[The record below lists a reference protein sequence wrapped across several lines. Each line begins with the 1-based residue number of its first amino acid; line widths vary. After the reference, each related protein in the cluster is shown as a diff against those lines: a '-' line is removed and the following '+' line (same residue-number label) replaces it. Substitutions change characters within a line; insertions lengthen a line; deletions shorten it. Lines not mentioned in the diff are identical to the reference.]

1 MPRYFFHI
9 HTGSGVL
16 KDPEGELCLDLG
28 AARVEAIA
36 AVRELLAWLVR
47 DGKVVDGQILEICDE
62 SDVVLDTI
70 KFRDTFNM
78 GD

>member
-1 MPRYFFHI
+1 MPRYFFNI
-9 HTGSGVL
+9 RTGNDVL
-16 KDPEGELCLDLG
+16 KDPDGELCPDLG

-36 AVRELLAWLVR
+36 AIRELLAWLVQ

-62 SDVVLDTI
+62 NDIVLDAI

-78 GD
+78 GE